1 MGCHG
6 VGVGWKGAR
15 KKGGEE
21 GQKGAS
27 ERPSISHPLVVRVS
41 VSVLEINLLKNPG
54 NAEIKKTLTNCQVK
68 NAKKLASNLRF
79 SGIFRIF
86 LSLSLSL
93 CPLFHPF
100 SLSLF

>member
-1 MGCHG
+1 MEGG
-6 VGVGWKGAR
+6 EEKR
-15 KKGGEE
+15 GGEE

-86 LSLSLSL
+86 LSPSLSLSL
-93 CPLFHPF
+93 FLKIFLWFLF
-100 SLSLF
+100 